1 MRWRGA
7 VAGVG
12 GGQGGGG
19 RGGESS
25 EPSGGVD
32 EWLVVE
38 EERALMDKGLDDCLV
53 GACRSQRVHGGEVW
67 PHQRGPEAD
76 GQILTGHQ
84 IQPAQLAHL
93 V

>member
-1 MRWRGA
+1 MRRRGA

-12 GGQGGGG
+12 RGQGCGG
-19 RGGESS
+19 RGRESS
-25 EPSGGVD
+25 KSSGGVY

-38 EERALMDKGLDDCLV
+38 KECALMDKGLDDCLV
-53 GACRSQRVHGGEVW
+53 GASCSQRVHSRKVW